1 MKINSVS
8 CNQFAGLRNLKP
20 ITFTDG
26 LNILYGENESGKS
39 TLVGLIYSLLC
50 KESQV
55 GNRDKTDKDFRNFY
69 FPAEVKSGH
78 RGNTVDGELH
88 IEGDDGEYIIS
99 KTWADKGNSGHI
111 NTPTA
116 VLNESVDKAAYKEC
130 LKDLLKYG
138 DGVYK
143 EAVFANQKGIDD
155 VLKNLFSGKLESDLS
170 SVASAAMLEMGGI
183 SSEKFI
189 AAIDEKMNKL
199 EDSWDW
205 KIDGPKGGRGIDNKI
220 SRNVGEILEVYY
232 KLEENKKKLRDLK
245 EKDAAVSKADSDYNT
260 AVEKYN
266 AEKQAYDEFMK
277 FSALIV
283 NYKNTKS
290 LKSQAES
297 DLKRRQN
304 AQREWPIAK
313 DKLVKAINLKH
324 ELDNAKVISLWKD
337 VERISA
343 KRDEAEKKI
352 ATLALIAEDDIM
364 QANSLTNS
372 ISTLERRMKSFSAL
386 MTFTMENGYEVIV
399 TSEIDGHRID
409 IQDGKIELSEA
420 VKVEIPGVAVFH
432 MSAVNIDAA
441 KAAAEIKAKNQALA
455 DILSKYNVKTVD
467 DLVRLQKDILNEKA
481 DLERAWHNYEVDLK
495 RVLAGKDVAEV
506 KAAYEAVDAVIIRK
520 EADISAEIS
529 KLTDKSI
536 ETFIS
541 LQDSKI
547 NNYMND
553 FLSEKNNEE
562 EINKLTAKIA
572 DYNEDLRNTDEL
584 PIEYKKIENPEETQ
598 KMLKTSLTAA
608 ESKKDNDKQALMK
621 DRAAVEQMQEAEDYM
636 DAEEL
641 VETVMDNE
649 RELQQS
655 KEEYHAWKQIKREA
669 ENILKNTGANPLE
682 SFEEDFRKYL
692 TELSD
697 ERIELSSLSPK
708 LAADIYSGDNK
719 MTYDL
724 LSEGTK
730 DTVSLAFR
738 LAVIK
743 FLFPEGGGLAVFDD
757 PFTDMDANRKEKA
770 CALLNEFAKD
780 NQIIFVTCD
789 RSYKDALK
797 GNFIDFAQVK

>member
-55 GNRDKTDKDFRNFY
+55 GKQTKGDKDFRTFY

-78 RGNTVDGELH
+78 RGNTVDGELR

-116 VLNESVDKAAYKEC
+116 VLNEAVDKAAYKAC

-143 EAVFANQKGIDD
+143 EAVFANQKDIDD

-183 SSEKFI
+183 SSEKFM
-189 AAIDEKMNKL
+189 ATIDKKMSDLDN
-199 EDSWDW
+199 SWDW
-205 KIDGPKGGRGIDNKI
+205 ITDGPKGGRGIDNKR
-220 SRNVGEILEVYY
+220 SQSVGGILEAYY

-245 EKDAAVSKADSDYNT
+245 EKDAAVGKADSDYNT
-260 AVEKYN
+260 ALEKYN
-266 AEKQAYDEFMK
+266 AEKQAYDEFMD
-277 FSALIV
+277 FYTRIV
-283 NYKNTKS
+283 NYKNMKS
-290 LKSQAES
+290 LKSQADS

-304 AQREWPIAK
+304 AQSEWPIAK
-313 DKLVKAINLKH
+313 DKLTKARNLKH
-324 ELDNAKVISLWKD
+324 ELDNAKAVSLWKD
-337 VERISA
+337 VEKISA

-352 ATLALIAEDDIM
+352 ATLTLIAEDDVK
-364 QANSLTNS
+364 QANSLTKS
-372 ISTLERRMKSFSAL
+372 IGDLEIKMKNFSAL
-386 MTFTMENGYEVIV
+386 MTFTVENGYEVVV

-409 IQDGKIELSEA
+409 IHDGKIELSEA
-420 VKVEIPGVAVFH
+420 VKVEITGVAVFH
-432 MSAVNIDAA
+432 MSAVNLNIAE
-441 KAAAEIKAKNQALA
+441 AAAELKAKKQALT
-455 DILSKYNVKTVD
+455 DILSKYNVKTAD
-467 DLVRLQKDILNEKA
+467 ALAKLQKDILNEKA
-481 DLERAWHNYEVDLK
+481 DLERACHNYEVDLK
-495 RVLAGKDVAEV
+495 RVLAGKDAAEV
-506 KAAYEAVDAVIIRK
+506 KAAYEAVDAVIVRK
-520 EADISAEIS
+520 EAEISAEIS

-541 LQDSKI
+541 LQESKI
-547 NNYMND
+547 NQYTND
-553 FLSEKNNEE
+553 FISEKNNEE

-572 DYNEDLRNTDEL
+572 DYNEDLKMADEL
-584 PIEYKKIENPEETQ
+584 PAEYRAVENPVEKQ
-598 KMLKTSLTAA
+598 KMLKVSLAAA
-608 ESKKDNDKQALMK
+608 ESKKDQDKQTLMK
-621 DRAAVEQMQEAEDYM
+621 ARAIVEQMQEAEDYM
-636 DAEEL
+636 GAEEL
-641 VETVMDNE
+641 AETIMDNE
-649 RELQQS
+649 RELQQR
-655 KEEYHAWKQIKREA
+655 KDEYHAWKQIKREA
-669 ENILKNTGANPLE
+669 EDILNNTGANPLE
-682 SFEEDFRKYL
+682 PFEDDFRKYL

-708 LAADIYSGDNK
+708 LVADIYSGDNK

-757 PFTDMDANRKEKA
+757 PFTDMDAKRKEKA

-797 GNFIDFAQVK
+797 GNFIDLAQVK